1 MLGGTISGGDFDGL
15 LGMLQRLAQ
24 PDLRPLAE
32 RIRQIIIDGNE
43 QGLLAGLDADGVPFA
58 ELRESTIEGRV
69 RREGGFGP
77 PLVPRN
83 SASRLIDG
91 FRVVVE
97 PTSDGGFSIRGSWPG
112 VPQVEFFRT
121 GTKNMV
127 RRNPVGIRPETSEK
141 IQAAIDEFASS
152 LIGGRSRFGPTSG
165 F

>member
-1 MLGGTISGGDFDGL
+1 MIGGTISGGDFGGL

-32 RIRQIIIDGNE
+32 RIRLIIIEGNE
-43 QGLLAGLDADGVPFA
+43 QGLLAGLDADGQPFV

-91 FRVVVE
+91 FRVTVE
-97 PTSDGGFSIRGSWPG
+97 PTSDGGFSIKGGWPG
-112 VPQVEFFRT
+112 VPEVEFFRT
-121 GTKNMV
+121 GTRHMA
-127 RRNPVGIRPETSEK
+127 RRNPVGIRPETQTR
-141 IQAAIDEFASS
+141 IQEAINDFARS
-152 LIGGRSRFGPTSG
+152 LVGGRSRFGPTSG